1 MKMFERL
8 DALYRES
15 KNNDIITPINI
26 PKVCEEKYTD
36 IKEYKRNYYLQNLQI
51 YKERNK
57 AYREKK
63 KEEKK
68 KLKENETNH
77 I

>member
-8 DALYRES
+8 DALHKES
-15 KNNDIITPINI
+15 KNNDIITPVNI

-36 IKEYKRNYYLQNLQI
+36 VKEYKRNYYLQNLQI

>member
-1 MKMFERL
+1 MFLAL
-8 DALYRES
+8 DALH
-15 KNNDIITPINI
+15 
-26 PKVCEEKYTD
+26 EKYKKEEVIIPVEEPKNAVDKTTE
-36 IKEYKRNYYLQNLQI
+36 IKCYKRNYYLHNLQI

>member
-1 MKMFERL
+1 MFEML
-8 DALYRES
+8 DALHN
-15 KNNDIITPINI
+15 KNKIDEVIIPVEE
-26 PKVCEEKYTD
+26 PKNAIDKTTE
-36 IKEYKRNYYLQNLQI
+36 IKCYKRNYYLHNLQI

-68 KLKENETNH
+68 KLIATIPTVN
-77 I
+77 

>member
-1 MKMFERL
+1 MFDML
-8 DALYRES
+8 TALH
-15 KNNDIITPINI
+15 
-26 PKVCEEKYTD
+26 EKYK
-36 IKEYKRNYYLQNLQI
+36 KEEVIIPVEEPKNAVDKTNDVKQYKRNYYLHNLQI

-68 KLKENETNH
+68 KLVATVSAV